1 MAFKKHLPD
10 IELID
15 SRGSRKKSSLWVH
28 LYCFTAAQME
38 KRVRELRC
46 GLTDEAMRLLRKC
59 KKKKAKLKLKRLT
72 DSDEGRGLVETV
84 KQRYEEEHRQFL
96 EEEKKKE
103 EAEKARRKPVDRVN
117 KMVTERGCS
126 TRGDDAIID
135 ELLKVTSLK
144 FECFHDVLFI
154 RMTQATQ

>member
-144 FECFHDVLFI
+144 FERFHDVLFF
-154 RMTQATQ
+154 